1 MDENENFVKIYGSIL
16 QSSLLL
22 LPVHVR
28 WCFVAMLAA
37 AKADGRVRTPSVRT
51 LAHLVNL
58 TPEETESALA
68 ILEAPDPDSTTPDH
82 EGRRVIREQGCWFVV
97 NHKLYREH
105 RSKRQIAEA
114 ARKAESR
121 HAVKHADMSAPSV
134 SRPQRPHQ
142 ISDLRSDLSLLTV
155 EAEISPTTASPY
167 VGAPSSE
174 CLTNPDQPTGATGPD
189 HPPSRAPH
197 GSRSDLAADPQLD
210 LLRADGH
217 AGGRDPVVVDGWPVG
232 AIATGPASSGAV
244 PPAPPDGQGAT
255 LVAGRRSR
263 VAKRLPVAGPSV
275 AVWEAYAEAYHAR
288 YGDWPVRNARVN
300 SQLAQFAARVPAS
313 EAPDIARHYL
323 RSNYARYVGKGH
335 TAGCLLEDAEKLRTE
350 WATGKHG
357 TAHAAREADKRTG
370 RGEAYREMFAELRA
384 LDIAEGRVAK

>member
-121 HAVKHADMSAPSV
+121 HAVKHADASYVSA
-134 SRPQRPHQ
+134 QRPHCTHQ
-142 ISDLRSDLSLLTV
+142 ISDLRSQITDLSLLTV

-174 CLTNPDQPTGATGPD
+174 CLTNPDHPTGPD
-189 HPPSRAPH
+189 HPPSRIPH
-197 GSRSDLAADPQLD
+197 GSRSDLAAGPQLD
-210 LLRADGH
+210 LLRAGGH
-217 AGGRDPVVVDGWPVG
+217 AGGRDPVVVDGVPAG

-244 PPAPPDGQGAT
+244 PPAPPDGHGAT
-255 LVAGRRSR
+255 LVAVRPSR
-263 VAKRLPVAGPSV
+263 VAKGPTVAGPSV
-275 AVWEAYAEAYHAR
+275 AVWEAYAEAYRAR
-288 YGDWPVRNARVN
+288 YDDWPVRNARVN
-300 SQLAQFAARVPAS
+300 SQLTQFLKLVPAS
-313 EAPDIARHYL
+313 EAPAIAQHYL
-323 RSNYARYVGKGH
+323 RSENARYVASGH
-335 TAGCLLEDAEKLRTE
+335 AIWCLLQDAEKLRTE
-350 WATGKHG
+350 WATGKRS
-357 TAHAAREADKRTG
+357 TAHGARQRDKKAG
-370 RGEAYREMFAELRA
+370 RYDEYEEMFKQLRQ
-384 LDIAEGRVAK
+384 LDIDEGRIAK

>member
-263 VAKRLPVAGPSV
+263 VAKGPTVAGPSV
-275 AVWEAYAEAYHAR
+275 AVWEAYAEAYRAR
-288 YGDWPVRNARVN
+288 YDDWPVRNARVN
-300 SQLAQFAARVPAS
+300 SQLTQFLKLVPAS
-313 EAPDIARHYL
+313 EAPAIAQHYL
-323 RSNYARYVGKGH
+323 RSENARYVASGH
-335 TAGCLLEDAEKLRTE
+335 AIWCLLQDAEKLRTE
-350 WATGKHG
+350 WATGKRS
-357 TAHAAREADKRTG
+357 TAHGARQRDKKAG
-370 RGEAYREMFAELRA
+370 RYDEYEEMFKQLRQ
-384 LDIAEGRVAK
+384 LDIDEGRIAK